1 MIHIIFV
8 GEREVFVG
16 DCIADRL
23 SWKQALLN
31 VSEIEIGVEIDM

>member
-8 GEREVFVG
+8 GEREAFVG
-16 DCIADRL
+16 DCIADR
-23 SWKQALLN
+23 STWKQALLD